1 MDASNLLKP
10 KLARGELHCMGA
22 TTVDE
27 YREYIEKD
35 PALARRF
42 QKVMVPEPTIDD
54 AITILRG
61 IQEKFEI
68 FHGVKIQDQALVSAV
83 TLSNRYITDRYLPD
97 KAIDLVDEACSL
109 IRTEMESMPI
119 ELDKISRKIMQLE
132 VEEAALSKEDDEV
145 ALGRLAKIKEQLS
158 KQRENFK
165 TQKAKWDIE
174 KKNISRIQKLKAK
187 IDEVNAEIEKAERT
201 YDLNKVAEL
210 RYSTLPNL
218 KQVLLQEEKEI
229 EKNQGG
235 KSSLLRSKVTED
247 EIQHIVSKWTGIPVT
262 RMAEGEKQKLLN
274 LEKILQKNVV
284 RSR

>member
-83 TLSNRYITDRYLPD
+83 TL
-97 KAIDLVDEACSL
+97 LVDEACSL

-247 EIQHIVSKWTGIPVT
+247 EIQHIVSKWTGITVT